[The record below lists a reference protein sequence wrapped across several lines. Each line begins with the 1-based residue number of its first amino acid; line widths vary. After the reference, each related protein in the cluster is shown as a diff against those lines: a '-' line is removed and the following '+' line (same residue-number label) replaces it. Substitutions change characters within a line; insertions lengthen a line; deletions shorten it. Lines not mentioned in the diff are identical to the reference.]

1 MLSGEAGSKRRLE
14 EANRVIREQSQ
25 RGVGPSFPPP
35 QQPAAVA
42 VPPPPHPTPP
52 IHPTDPRL
60 AAAAAGTPATEEPTA
75 KRQRVEGVQDP
86 RLAPPKP
93 VENAAP
99 PAPEAGM
106 PPADPMA
113 EPASPAETVEKEL
126 VPEDEFIK
134 TLSKPEVTLKIRIPN
149 DPTQMAWNFYG
160 QMLVITIDVKSKVK
174 EVKQELSKTH
184 LNGMPANKIQLKGA
198 SGFLKDSQTLASLNI
213 GPTATLEMTPKTRGG
228 RR

>member
-1 MLSGEAGSKRRLE
+1 
-14 EANRVIREQSQ
+14 
-25 RGVGPSFPPP
+25 
-35 QQPAAVA
+35 
-42 VPPPPHPTPP
+42 
-52 IHPTDPRL
+52 
-60 AAAAAGTPATEEPTA
+60 
-75 KRQRVEGVQDP
+75 
-86 RLAPPKP
+86 
-93 VENAAP
+93 
-99 PAPEAGM
+99 M

-113 EPASPAETVEKEL
+113 EPAPPAEMVEKEL

-134 TLSKPEVTLKIRIPN
+134 TLSKPEVTLQIRIPN

-160 QMLVITIDVKSKVK
+160 QMLSITVDVKSKVK

-198 SGFLKDSQTLASLNI
+198 SGFLKDSKTLASLNI